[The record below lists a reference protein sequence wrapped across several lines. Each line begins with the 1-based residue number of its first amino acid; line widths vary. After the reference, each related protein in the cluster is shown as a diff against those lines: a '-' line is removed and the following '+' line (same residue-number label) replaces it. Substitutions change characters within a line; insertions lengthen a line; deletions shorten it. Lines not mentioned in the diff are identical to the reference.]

1 MRTIRFKVFLLR
13 IDATMDEL
21 NKLMSAA
28 PFDPDY
34 GSGVELLAPVKK
46 MLSAKYHEQN
56 TLISDLTDVYGN
68 ALQNTVIQYLSFRFY
83 IREKELNVYEIIAE
97 SPPQS
102 MKGFTTTL
110 RRILPKLFAFEGA
123 KLDVYDWFKKLD
135 KLEKITTLKAV
146 KTQTALVNLDG
157 DSAFKVAVESRSDAV
172 GKTEKLVGDQ
182 KLVLDKIK
190 ASLYYETSERTLEL
204 TRSYGV
210 ALTGFPDPYD
220 AIEFLAYVI

>member
-1 MRTIRFKVFLLR
+1 MRTIRFKIFLLH
-13 IDATMDEL
+13 INATIDEL
-21 NKLMSAA
+21 NNLMSAA
-28 PFDPDY
+28 PFDPDF
-34 GSGVELLAPVKK
+34 GSGVELIAPVQK

-68 ALQNTVIQYLSFRFY
+68 SLQNTVIQYLSFRFY
-83 IREKELNVYEIIAE
+83 IREKELNLYEIIAE

-110 RRILPKLFAFEGA
+110 RRVLPKPFAFEGA

-135 KLEKITTLKAV
+135 KLERITTLKPV

-172 GKTEKLVGDQ
+172 AKTEKLVGDQ
-182 KLVLDKIK
+182 KLILDKVK
-190 ASLYYETSERTLEL
+190 VSLYYEASERTLEV
-204 TRSYGV
+204 TRTYGATV
-210 ALTGFPDPYD
+210 TGFSDPYE